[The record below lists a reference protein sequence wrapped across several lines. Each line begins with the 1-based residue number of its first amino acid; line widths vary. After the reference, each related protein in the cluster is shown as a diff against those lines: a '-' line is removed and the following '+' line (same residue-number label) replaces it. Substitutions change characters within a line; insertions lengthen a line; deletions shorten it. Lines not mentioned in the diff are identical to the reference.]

1 MPDLVEQC
9 PLPELAEALG
19 PYIRPREEVSDIR
32 RGIDSLLTQFIHDE
46 NVPISKA
53 TLSIAKT
60 PAQSALNVPITGVR
74 RAFMQ
79 ALIARQKAQSQHDAL
94 KAELGLLQDPAN
106 KWDNTEAKSNPVAD
120 TVALIR
126 QRQRRDKL
134 LVIEK
139 ALDHLEKARH
149 SSRYA
154 DPSELLNSMQA
165 QISPPLAQ
173 QSRDE
178 SLAEAHSHVFELQ
191 KAVLRAQSN
200 IQSKPHI
207 SHNKDTNPEEWKRAY
222 ALRRARD
229 DLIAW
234 IEGELAKLSEDEE
247 HMDPDLEMPTD
258 TGAESL
264 EDIKT
269 TLQSLYDRYINS
281 RQQLLRVLNTEYQAK
296 SGAVNPVLD
305 RQQSATS
312 DEQSSNTGLAARVL
326 PFIEILRSTAQDEA
340 ALMQHTSYLRRQ
352 VTAVSAET
360 EQLLVRLSDES
371 HMVTPGTSHT
381 ASWAEAAKDARIR
394 DADIINPHLDVG
406 ETSIGS
412 VRDILASAQMSRSRF
427 QRYNSTKPGQ
437 SHFYNLAFAP
447 ITPNS
452 VVQTNSVSSKA

>member
-19 PYIRPREEVSDIR
+19 PYIRSREEVNKIR
-32 RGIDSLLTQFIHDE
+32 RGIDSLLTQFVHDE

-53 TLSIAKT
+53 TLSVAET
-60 PAQSALNVPITGVR
+60 SAQSAINIPFNGVR

-79 ALIARQKAQSQHDAL
+79 ALIARQKAQSQYDAL
-94 KAELGLLQDPAN
+94 KAELGLLQSPVD
-106 KWDNTEAKSNPVAD
+106 KRETTKMKDSPVAD

-134 LVIEK
+134 LVIDK
-139 ALDHLEKARH
+139 ALDNLEKARH

-154 DPSELLNSMQA
+154 DPSELLNGMQA
-165 QISPPLAQ
+165 QIPPPHTQ
-173 QSRDE
+173 QSQDE
-178 SLAEAHSHVFELQ
+178 SLAEAQSHIFELQ

-207 SHNKDTNPEEWKRAY
+207 NHAKDTNLEDWKRAY

-234 IEGELAKLSEDEE
+234 IEGELAKLSEDED
-247 HMDPDLEMPTD
+247 HTDPDLEITAD
-258 TGAESL
+258 TGAEESL

-269 TLQSLYDRYINS
+269 TLQNPYDKYINS
-281 RQQLLRVLNTEYQAK
+281 RQHLLRVLSPDSQAK
-296 SGAVNPVLD
+296 PGGIEPVPD
-305 RQQSATS
+305 GQQSANS
-312 DEQSSNTGLAARVL
+312 DAQSSNTGLASRIL

-371 HMVTPGTSHT
+371 HMVRPGTSHT
-381 ASWAEAAKDARIR
+381 ASWAEAAKNARIR
-394 DADIINPHLDVG
+394 DADIVNPHLDIG

-412 VRDILASAQMSRSRF
+412 VREILASAQMSS
-427 QRYNSTKPGQ
+427 
-437 SHFYNLAFAP
+437 LAFEP

-452 VVQTNSVSSKA
+452 VVQTNSVSSRAYVEVKLKAQNSPEV